1 MIQFATGWDLC
12 NDVASVSQ
20 LCTVFGTINM
30 LATSGR
36 GGGRCVELTTA
47 GNGASLT
54 IGVPAQPT
62 ICVGAAFCRPSVG
75 VPNKEE
81 RFLTFL
87 TGGNVQIWCNLLPD
101 LGMQIRRGGTYD
113 TDGTVLTTIPQ
124 ILHAGMWDYVEV
136 QVTIHTTNGLVVV
149 RANGLEV
156 GRFEGPTQA
165 YGPQISAVG
174 LHCGRGA
181 GSNLLVDDVYVTD
194 LQPGGATGFLGDT
207 RVVACLPAGAG
218 SYTEWEP
225 SQAPNWACVDDMP
238 HDGDATYV
246 SGVPGQT
253 DTYIY
258 GALPEPAAAVHAI
271 VMRPVFRTDGPAG
284 TQVAAVAAIGDQAH
298 EGGLMSPAAEYAF
311 GSYIWQQ
318 NPATGQ
324 AWTPDDLIEA
334 QFGLRVKE

>member
-20 LCTVFGTINM
+20 LCNVYGTIKL

-36 GGGRCVELTTA
+36 GGGRCVELITPHY
-47 GNGASLT
+47 GSGSGLR

-62 ICVGAAFCRPSVG
+62 IVVGAAFCRPSVG
-75 VPNKEE
+75 VPAGEE
-81 RFLTFL
+81 ALIQFWDGF
-87 TGGNVQIWCNLLPD
+87 NVQIACNLLPD
-101 LGMQIRRGGTYD
+101 LGMQVRSGN
-113 TDGTVLTTIPQ
+113 TVITTIPGP
-124 ILHAGMWDYVEV
+124 ILHAGKWDYVEV
-136 QVTIHTTNGLVVV
+136 QATIHATNGLVVV
-149 RANGLEV
+149 RVNGLEV

-165 YGPQISAVG
+165 TSPQISAVG
-174 LHCGRGA
+174 VHCGERA

-194 LQPGGATGFLGDT
+194 QQPGGATGFLGDT
-207 RVVACLPAGAG
+207 RVVAALPDGAG
-218 SYTEWEP
+218 SYTEWAP
-225 SQAPNWACVDDMP
+225 SPAGPNWACVDDIP

-246 SGVPGQT
+246 SGVTGQT

-271 VMRPVFRTDGPAG
+271 VMRPVARTEGSAG
-284 TQVAAVAAIGDQAH
+284 TQVAAVAAIGDQVY
-298 EGGLMSPAAEYAF
+298 EGGLMAPAAEYAF

>member
-20 LCTVFGTINM
+20 LCNISGTINL

-47 GNGASLT
+47 FPGSGLT

-62 ICVGAAFCRPSVG
+62 ICVGAAFRRSSVG
-75 VPNKEE
+75 VTPAEE
-81 RFLTFL
+81 RFITFWD
-87 TGGNVQIWCNLLPD
+87 GNDVQLACYLLPD
-101 LGMQIRRGGTYD
+101 LGMRVRRSS
-113 TDGTVLTTIPQ
+113 TVFTVIPGP
-124 ILHAGMWDYVEV
+124 ILHADKWNYVEV
-136 QVTIHTTNGLVVV
+136 QVTIHSAANGLVVV
-149 RANGLEV
+149 RVNGLEV

-174 LHCGRGA
+174 LHCGSGA
-181 GSNLLVDDVYVTD
+181 GSNLLVDDVYVVD
-194 LQPGGATGFLGDT
+194 QQPPGATGFLGDT
-207 RVVACLPAGAG
+207 RVVAVLPAGAG

-225 SQAPNWACVDDMP
+225 SPAGPNWACVDDMP

-246 SGVPGQT
+246 TGVTGQT

-284 TQVAAVAAIGDQAH
+284 TQVAAVAAIGDQAY
-298 EGGLMSPAAEYAF
+298 EGGLMAPADEYAF

-318 NPATGQ
+318 NPATVQ
-324 AWTPDDLIEA
+324 AWTPDDLEHA

>member
-20 LCTVFGTINM
+20 LCNVSGTINL

-36 GGGRCVELTTA
+36 GGGRCVELTQA
-47 GNGASLT
+47 GNGASLK

-62 ICVGAAFCRPSVG
+62 ICVGAAFCRPSG
-75 VPNKEE
+75 VSVYEKM
-81 RFLTFL
+81 FLTFL
-87 TGGNVQIWCNLLPD
+87 DGFNVQIACSLLPD
-101 LGMQIRRGGTYD
+101 LGMQVRRGS
-113 TDGTVLTTIPQ
+113 TVITTIPGP
-124 ILHAGMWDYVEV
+124 ILHAGKWDYVEV
-136 QVTIHTTNGLVVV
+136 QVTIHNVSGLVVV

-165 YGPQISAVG
+165 YGSQISAVG
-174 LHCGRGA
+174 LHCERNA

-194 LQPGGATGFLGDT
+194 QQPGGATGFLGDT
-207 RVVACLPAGAG
+207 RVVAVLPAGAG

-225 SQAPNWACVDDMP
+225 SPAGPNWACVDDMP

-246 SGVPGQT
+246 SGVTGQT

-258 GALPEPAAAVHAI
+258 GALPELAASVHAI
-271 VMRPVFRTDGPAG
+271 VMRPICRTDGPAG
-284 TQVAAVAAIGDQAH
+284 TQVAAVAAIGDQVY
-298 EGGLMSPAAEYAF
+298 EGGLMSPADEYAF

-324 AWTPDDLIEA
+324 AWSPDDLEHA

>member
-1 MIQFATGWDLC
+1 MIQFASGWDLC

-20 LCTVFGTINM
+20 LCNISGTIN
-30 LATSGR
+30 LLETSGR
-36 GGGRCVELTTA
+36 GGGRCVELLMPATSA
-47 GNGASLT
+47 DPSASLR

-75 VPNKEE
+75 VPTLE
-81 RFLTFL
+81 RAFITFL
-87 TGGNVQIWCNLLPD
+87 DGFNVQIACYLLPD
-101 LGMQIRRGGTYD
+101 LGMQVRRGS
-113 TDGTVLTTIPQ
+113 TVLGTIPGP
-124 ILHAGMWDYVEV
+124 ILHVGMWDYVEV
-136 QVTIHTTNGLVVV
+136 QATIHATNGLVVV

-165 YGPQISAVG
+165 HGPQISAVG
-174 LHCGRGA
+174 LHCGYMA

-194 LQPGGATGFLGDT
+194 QQPGGATGFLGDT
-207 RVVACLPAGAG
+207 RVVAVLPAGAG

-225 SQAPNWACVDDMP
+225 SPAGPNWACVDDMP

-246 SGVPGQT
+246 SGVTGQT

-271 VMRPVFRTDGPAG
+271 VMRPVFRTEGSAG
-284 TQVAAVAAIGDQAH
+284 TQVAAVAAIGDQVY

-334 QFGLRVKE
+334 QFGLRVEE